1 MKTILKEVVQNHVNQ
16 QEGVLRR
23 IVDDL
28 HTNKEHKDEDKDTAE
43 KISLSSYSSRAACD
57 SLAKVKKGTVLFENQ
72 CVKVKIN
79 DKASQYSRTTKDV
92 TGMVAELIMLDKRTK
107 EALPISL
114 RLDLEEQSIVVSSR
128 GEQEDESNKLVA
140 RLFTRP
146 YLESLEREERGGTN
160 GWRGEDR
167 SSSNS
172 WRGEDR
178 SSSNSWRGDDRSSSN
193 GRRGEERISSN
204 SRRGEERGVP
214 LTISAER
221 ERPRLMLAPR

>member
-1 MKTILKEVVQNHVNQ
+1 M
-16 QEGVLRR
+16 LRR

-28 HTNKEHKDEDKDTAE
+28 HTNKEPKEEDKDIAE
-43 KISLSSYSSRAACD
+43 KICLSSNSSRAACD

-114 RLDLEEQSIVVSSR
+114 RLDLEEQSIAVSSR

-140 RLFTRP
+140 RLFIRP
-146 YLESLEREERGGTN
+146 YLESLEREERGGNN
-160 GWRGEDR
+160 G
-167 SSSNS
+167 

-193 GRRGEERISSN
+193 GRRGEERISCN
-204 SRRGEERGVP
+204 SGRGNERGVP
-214 LTISAER
+214 LTMSAGR